1 MIDMNDGN
9 NISAMLDVLKWG
21 SLTKEEKA
29 EVKWEGFSCKEKRK
43 SILIIRSEDKYWQRA
58 QIRLVQKIAEIATP
72 AVAYPDISKRL
83 LTT

>member
-29 EVKWEGFSCKEKRK
+29 EVKW
-43 SILIIRSEDKYWQRA
+43 
-58 QIRLVQKIAEIATP
+58 
-72 AVAYPDISKRL
+72 
-83 LTT
+83 